1 MGIDMATREEL
12 IAAHQSVEEIRDEIG
27 ADSLSYLS
35 IDAVA
40 EALSSSRADLC
51 LGCVTGEYPYDID
64 GEETDRE
71 VERPGVT
78 DTAPADD

>member
-1 MGIDMATREEL
+1 MGIDMASREEL
-12 IAAHQSVEEIRDEIG
+12 IAADRSTEEIRDEVG

-40 EALSSSRADLC
+40 AALDASDVDLC

-64 GEETDRE
+64 GEPTDRD
-71 VERPGVT
+71 VERPNIG
-78 DTAPADD
+78 TALADD